1 MSEEKNFGSIYD
13 LPLQN
18 ASALAPEIEK
28 RTLYGPE
35 NGWDDYVMRHFKLPA
50 HRGIPAHVHAWPHLM
65 YTLSG
70 DGVVYVEEEKDKWV
84 PYEMKTGYWTKVPGD
99 LSHEYKNDSDEPLE
113 FFCIVPTHGDPHAKK
128 FSMRAERAKQKEEK
142 SE

>member
-1 MSEEKNFGSIYD
+1 MSEEKHFGSIYD
-13 LPLQN
+13 LPLLDTS
-18 ASALAPEIEK
+18 ASAPGIEK
-28 RTLYGPE
+28 RIIYGPKT
-35 NGWDDYVMRHFKLPA
+35 GWEDYVMRYFKMP
-50 HRGIPAHVHAWPHLM
+50 PHTAFAIHSNAAPHMM